1 MAHLRPATDADSR
14 ACFELFEETI
24 DDLGRRTGVIAN
36 DTAGDPGAWETR
48 RPLFDHLAATF
59 DAWWVA
65 EDGDGVLVGY
75 ARSILRDGT
84 RELTEFFVRPGAQ
97 AAGVGRE
104 LLARTFPADGARH
117 RSIIATTD
125 NRAIARYLR
134 AGLEGRVPM
143 VGFEATPRP
152 VTIET
157 DLEREPLQPSGA
169 TVEEIGQLDRRL
181 IGFRRDED
189 HRWLAAQ
196 RAGWVYRRAGAIV
209 GYGYHPARPS
219 WGGPFA
225 AADPSDLPV
234 LLADAETT
242 AAEMGQATITFD
254 VALVAR
260 SAVDHLLGRGYRIDP
275 FVMLY
280 FSDVEP
286 AGLDRYVLTSP
297 PFFL

>member
-1 MAHLRPATDADSR
+1 MVRLRHATAADSR

-36 DTAGDPGAWETR
+36 DTAGDPTAWTTR

-65 EDGDGVLVGY
+65 EDDEGVLLGY
-75 ARSILRDGT
+75 ARSIVRDGT
-84 RELTEFFVRPGAQ
+84 RELTEFFVRPTAQ
-97 AAGVGRE
+97 ASGIGRD
-104 LLARTFPADGARH
+104 LLARAFPAEGAAH
-117 RSIIATTD
+117 RGIVATTD

-134 AGLEGRVPM
+134 AGLEGRRPM
-143 VGFEATPRP
+143 VGFEAVPRP
-152 VTIET
+152 VALET
-157 DLEREPLQPSGA
+157 DLVREPLTADAATLGA
-169 TVEEIGQLDRRL
+169 IGDLDRRI

-189 HRWLAAQ
+189 HRWLAEQ
-196 RAGWVYRRAGAIV
+196 RSGWLYRRAGAIV
-209 GYGYHPARPS
+209 GYGYHPSRPS

-225 AADPSDLPV
+225 AADAVDLPV

-242 AAEMGQATITFD
+242 AAVTGQATITFD
-254 VALVAR
+254 LALIAR
-260 SAVDHLLGRGYRIDP
+260 TAVDHLLGRGFRIDP

>member
-1 MAHLRPATDADSR
+1 MVRLRPATDADSR

-24 DDLGRRTGVIAN
+24 DDLGRRTGVVAN
-36 DTAGDPGAWETR
+36 DTAGDPTAWTTR

-65 EDGDGVLVGY
+65 EDEDGHLLGY

-84 RELTEFFVRPGAQ
+84 RELTEFFVRPSAQ
-97 AAGVGRE
+97 ASGIGRE
-104 LLARTFPADGARH
+104 LLAKAFPAEGAAH
-117 RSIIATTD
+117 RGIVATTD

-134 AGLEGRVPM
+134 SGLDGRRPM
-143 VGFEATPRP
+143 VGFEAVPRP
-152 VTIET
+152 VTLET
-157 DLEREPLQPSGA
+157 DLISEPLAA
-169 TVEEIGQLDRRL
+169 TPATLEAIGELDRRL

-189 HRWLAAQ
+189 HRWLAEQ
-196 RAGWVYRRAGAIV
+196 RPGRLYRRAGTIV
-209 GYGYHPARPS
+209 AYGYHPARPS

-225 AADPSDLPV
+225 AAEAADLPI
-234 LLADAETT
+234 LLADAET
-242 AAEMGQATITFD
+242 AAAGTGQATITFD
-254 VALVAR
+254 LALIAR
-260 SAVDHLLGRGYRIDP
+260 AGVDHLLGRGFRIDP

-286 AGLDRYVLTSP
+286 PGLDRYALTSP